1 MTTNQLPMASLAQ
14 PYLEGLTEHLL
25 RYQQCT
31 ACGRAQTF
39 AHDACQ
45 FCGAEAL
52 VWHTSTGRGHVHA
65 VTVVGRE
72 PSDAF
77 RSLAPYTLVVV
88 TLEEGARLMGHAT
101 PGVQIGDAVTA
112 TFFKHLDQTLVRFET
127 PNRNE
132 HV

>member
-1 MTTNQLPMASLAQ
+1 MITNQSVMTSLAQ
-14 PYLEGLTEHLL
+14 PYLEGLTEHVL

-31 ACGRAQTF
+31 ACSRAQTF

-52 VWHTSTGRGHVHA
+52 VWLTSTGRGHVHA
-65 VTVVGRE
+65 VTVVGRA

-112 TFFKHLDQTLVRFET
+112 TFFKHLDQTLVRFE
-127 PNRNE
+127 PLG
-132 HV
+132 

>member
-1 MTTNQLPMASLAQ
+1 MTANQSAMTSVAQ

-31 ACGRAQTF
+31 ACARAQTF

-45 FCGAEAL
+45 FCGAEVL
-52 VWHTSTGRGHVHA
+52 VWHTSTGRGRVHA
-65 VTVVGRE
+65 VTVVGRA

-88 TLEEGARLMGHAT
+88 TLDEGARLMGHAT

-112 TFFKHLDQTLVRFET
+112 IFFKHLDQTLVRFE
-127 PNRNE
+127 PLG
-132 HV
+132 

>member
-1 MTTNQLPMASLAQ
+1 MTNNQSVMTSLAQ
-14 PYLEGLTEHLL
+14 PYLEGLTEHVL

-31 ACGRAQTF
+31 ACSRAQTF

-52 VWHTSTGRGHVHA
+52 VWNTSTGRGHVHA
-65 VTVVGRE
+65 VTVVGRA

-88 TLEEGARLMGHAT
+88 TLEDGARLMGHAT

-112 TFFKHLDQTLVRFET
+112 TFFKHLDQTLVRFE
-127 PNRNE
+127 PLG
-132 HV
+132 